1 MAPEWWEGSI
11 DVNKANQKAALADE
25 LMRATLTSGPMLGAN
40 RTAYGAGDWM
50 GPQGNIPTNP
60 NVTPPLESYNP
71 YLHNR
76 PWHIEQG
83 LRDAAAAAAQAEAD
97 RRSGRGNLS
106 PGERDAFVPGKSVPF
121 PSAPPARTPR
131 SLGPDMAALE
141 FALPEPTRTPYGLGQ
156 EGSLDLAALED
167 FITKSEG
174 SGDGNGG
181 GGNGGGGN
189 GGGGG
194 GGGDNGGG
202 VPSNEDN
209 FWSDFLASRTER
221 MDADLLAALTQLG
234 VLEDRR
240 RTRQSEDLAALE
252 EMILDR
258 NRAATGTNY
267 DFSQELRGQGI
278 DPSDFLQ
285 GPNREILGL
294 LADSGNAAN
303 RFTNRM
309 FGIDDWA
316 STDREMAL
324 RSNAVENLREL
335 QDNVLFGERAE
346 QKAAEAAQA
355 SAAAKSLAHQRAL
368 EKIMLAAQQD
378 RLSDAYSSQMDQ
390 VMTQLAN
397 EAFARNMGLEGLGD
411 FGSMTSNMWDDY
423 LRHTMLTPKDQY
435 DIDLKNERLDLDT
448 RKWLSGMGLESQIGK
463 MKEAGIDIADLVDYM
478 VARGITVDPQL
489 GAEGFLSDARG

>member
-1 MAPEWWEGSI
+1 MAEWWEGSI

-40 RTAYGAGDWM
+40 RTAYGGDWM
-50 GPQGNIPTNP
+50 AFEDGLQGS
-60 NVTPPLESYNP
+60 ESLVPYNP

-76 PWHIEQG
+76 PADPSLGSGLGRKG
-83 LRDAAAAAAQAEAD
+83 LREEEEA
-97 RRSGRGNLS
+97 RKRSGVDNLS
-106 PGERDAFVPGKSVPF
+106 PGERDAFVPGKSAPF

-141 FALPEPTRTPYGLGQ
+141 FALQEPTRTPYGLGQ

-174 SGDGNGG
+174 SG
-181 GGNGGGGN
+181 GGNGNGGGN

-194 GGGDNGGG
+194 GGGGGS
-202 VPSNEDN
+202 PSGGNN
-209 FWSDFLASRTER
+209 FWSNLLASRTDR
-221 MDADLLAALTQLG
+221 IDADLIAALTRLAE
-234 VLEDRR
+234 LEQRR
-240 RTRQSEDLAALE
+240 RTRQGEDADALNQ
-252 EMILDR
+252 MITGR
-258 NRAATGTNY
+258 NQAATGTNV
-267 DFSQELRGQGI
+267 DFSQDLRGQGI
-278 DPSDFLQ
+278 DPADFLQ
-285 GPNREILGL
+285 GPNQEILGL

-335 QDNVLFGERAE
+335 EDTVMFGERAE
-346 QKAAEAAQA
+346 QQAAEAARARAAA
-355 SAAAKSLAHQRAL
+355 SALAHQRSL
-368 EKIMLAAQQD
+368 EKMLFAAEQD
-378 RLSDAYSSQMDQ
+378 RLTDSYSSQMDQ
-390 VMTQLAN
+390 VMAQLAN
-397 EAFARNMGLEGLGD
+397 EAFARNMGIENFGD

-423 LRHTMLTPKDQY
+423 LSYSMVTPKDQY

-448 RKWLSGMGLESQIGK
+448 RKWLSGMGLESQIGQ

-478 VARGITVDPQL
+478 VARGITVDPSL

>member
-1 MAPEWWEGSI
+1 MADPYATGKDLSDPKTFKGTGSNPI
-11 DVNKANQKAALADE
+11 GTVLGFLADE
-25 LMRATLTSGPMLGAN
+25 MFKYEHQKQSPRPPLMGGPNPAGAAA
-40 RTAYGAGDWM
+40 RGTASLNPAAMAAQKGTPAPIPVRNM
-50 GPQGNIPTNP
+50 GP
-60 NVTPPLESYNP
+60 
-71 YLHNR
+71 
-76 PWHIEQG
+76 
-83 LRDAAAAAAQAEAD
+83 D
-97 RRSGRGNLS
+97 LS
-106 PGERDAFVPGKSVPF
+106 
-121 PSAPPARTPR
+121 
-131 SLGPDMAALE
+131 ALE

-174 SGDGNGG
+174 SG
-181 GGNGGGGN
+181 GGNGNGDGN

-194 GGGDNGGG
+194 GGGGSPSGG
-202 VPSNEDN
+202 NN
-209 FWSDFLASRTER
+209 FWSNLLASRTER
-221 MDADLLAALTQLG
+221 MDADLIAALTQLG
-234 VLEDRR
+234 VLDDRR
-240 RTRQSEDLAALE
+240 RTRQSEDKAALE
-252 EMILDR
+252 DMILDR

-267 DFSQELRGQGI
+267 DFSQDLRGQGI

-324 RSNAVENLREL
+324 RSNAVDNLREL

-346 QKAAEAAQA
+346 QQAAAAAQA
-355 SAAAKSLAHQRAL
+355 SAAASALAHQRAL
-368 EKIMLAAQQD
+368 EKIMYGAEQD
-378 RLSDAYSSQMDQ
+378 RLTDSYSSQMDQ
-390 VMTQLAN
+390 VMAQLAN
-397 EAFARNMGLEGLGD
+397 EAFARNMGIENFGD
-411 FGSMTSNMWDDY
+411 FGSMTSDMWDDY

-448 RKWLSGMGLESQIGK
+448 RKWLSGMGLESQIGQ

-478 VARGITVDPQL
+478 VARGITVDPSL

>member
-1 MAPEWWEGSI
+1 MVFELPDLPFKENA
-11 DVNKANQKAALADE
+11 KAAKAALADE

-50 GPQGNIPTNP
+50 GPQGNIPANP
-60 NVTPPLESYNP
+60 NVTPPLEPYNP

-76 PWHIEQG
+76 PWHVEQG
-83 LRDAAAAAAQAEAD
+83 LRDADAAAAQAEAD

-131 SLGPDMAALE
+131 SLGPDLAALE
-141 FALPEPTRTPYGLGQ
+141 FALQEPTRTPYGLGQ

-181 GGNGGGGN
+181 GN

-194 GGGDNGGG
+194 GGGGGG
-202 VPSNEDN
+202 SPSGGNN
-209 FWSDFLASRTER
+209 FWSNLLASRTDR
-221 MDADLLAALTQLG
+221 MDADLIAALTRLAE
-234 VLEDRR
+234 LEQRR
-240 RTRQSEDLAALE
+240 RTRQGEDADALNQ
-252 EMILDR
+252 MIAGR
-258 NRAATGTNY
+258 NQAATGTNF
-267 DFSQELRGQGI
+267 DFSQDLRGQGI

-285 GPNREILGL
+285 GPNQEILGL

-309 FGIDDWA
+309 FDIDDWA

-335 QDNVLFGERAE
+335 EDTVMFGERAE
-346 QKAAEAAQA
+346 QQAAEAARARAAA
-355 SAAAKSLAHQRAL
+355 SALAHQRSL
-368 EKIMLAAQQD
+368 EKMLFGAEQD
-378 RLSDAYSSQMDQ
+378 RLTDAYSSQMDQ
-390 VMTQLAN
+390 VMAQLAN
-397 EAFARNMGLEGLGD
+397 EAFARNMGIENFGD

-423 LRHTMLTPKDQY
+423 LSYSMLTPKDQY

-448 RKWLSGMGLESQIGK
+448 RKWLSGMGLESQIGQ
-463 MKEAGIDIADLVDYM
+463 MKEAGIDIADLVEYM
-478 VARGITVDPQL
+478 VLRGITVDPKL